1 MNDSIKIFIQEN
13 RAAFDTALPGAQGWS
28 EMQRLL
34 DRLPQTDGL
43 ERAILSN
50 RLLLDTAWPAEHVWA
65 NITADMDARRPADPL
80 ENFIRVN
87 RADFDMAV
95 PDLKIWGS
103 LESSLPAARQ
113 TAKKVIVH
121 WQRTLLRAA
130 AAIALLITGVGAGI
144 WYANS
149 AAARQAGMA
158 MGDVSTEY
166 HELEQYYQRGIASQ
180 QQELATFTGNES
192 GDVYADL
199 EQMDLAMNELRAELA
214 NVPAG
219 NREQVVRAMIENYK
233 AKMAILQR
241 VLERLEQTK
250 TDQNDT
256 KHHERKSI

>member
-1 MNDSIKIFIQEN
+1 MNDSIKIFIQAN
-13 RAAFDTALPGAQGWS
+13 RAAFDTALPGADGWS

-34 DRLPQTDGL
+34 DRLPTADGL
-43 ERAILSN
+43 EREILSN

-65 NITADMDARRPADPL
+65 HIAADLDARRPADPL
-80 ENFIRVN
+80 ENFIRAN

-95 PDLKIWGS
+95 PDLKIWGA

-113 TAKKVIVH
+113 TAKKVTVH
-121 WQRTLLRAA
+121 WQRALLRAA

-144 WYANS
+144 WYSNS

-166 HELEQYYQRGIASQ
+166 QEIEQYYQRGIASQ

-199 EQMDLAMNELRAELA
+199 AQMDLAMNELRAELA
-214 NVPAG
+214 KVPAG

-241 VLERLEQTK
+241 VLERLEPTK
-250 TDQNDT
+250 TDQND
-256 KHHERKSI
+256 HQYHERKSI